1 MRGNPHHHFREI
13 KMTDGIN
20 TSDMMKLLDRIENLE
35 EERKAISTDIKDVWG
50 EAKAMGFTKEL
61 RKAYSIRKMK
71 PDERQV
77 LGVYVQALGLF
88 D

>member
-1 MRGNPHHHFREI
+1 MMRI
-13 KMTDGIN
+13 
-20 TSDMMKLLDRIENLE
+20 LDRIEKLE
-35 EERKAISTDIKDVWG
+35 GEKAEIAEDIKAVWN
-50 EAKAMGFTKEL
+50 EAKSKGFTKEL

-71 PDERQV
+71 QEDRAV

>member
-1 MRGNPHHHFREI
+1 MTDSMNSND
-13 KMTDGIN
+13 KKTDGIN
-20 TSDMMKLLDRIENLE
+20 TSDMMKLLDRIEVLE
-35 EERKAISTDIKDVWG
+35 EEKAAIAADIKDVWL

>member
-1 MRGNPHHHFREI
+1 
-13 KMTDGIN
+13 
-20 TSDMMKLLDRIENLE
+20 MK
-35 EERKAISTDIKDVWG
+35 AVWA
-50 EAKAMGFTKEL
+50 EASSKGFTKEL

-71 PDERQV
+71 PDERAV

>member
-1 MRGNPHHHFREI
+1 
-13 KMTDGIN
+13 MTDTMN
-20 TSDMMKLLDRIENLE
+20 TTEMMRILDRIEKLE
-35 EERKAISTDIKDVWG
+35 EEKAAVANDIKDVWL
-50 EAKAMGFTKEL
+50 EAKSKGFTKEL

-71 PDERQV
+71 QEDRAV

>member
-1 MRGNPHHHFREI
+1 
-13 KMTDGIN
+13 MTENVN
-20 TSDMMKLLDRIENLE
+20 TTDMMRILDRIEKLE
-35 EERKAISTDIKDVWG
+35 GEKAEISADMKAVWA
-50 EAKAMGFTKEL
+50 EAKSKGFTKEL

-71 PDERQV
+71 QEDRAV

>member
-1 MRGNPHHHFREI
+1 
-13 KMTDGIN
+13 MTDGIN
-20 TSDMMKLLDRIENLE
+20 TNDMMKLLDRIEVLE
-35 EERKAISTDIKDVWG
+35 QEKAAITTDIKDVWN
-50 EAKAMGFTKEL
+50 EAKAAGYTKEL

-71 PDERQV
+71 PDERAV

>member
-1 MRGNPHHHFREI
+1 
-13 KMTDGIN
+13 MTDGIN
-20 TSDMMKLLDRIENLE
+20 TTDMMKLLDRIDVLE
-35 EERKAISTDIKDVWG
+35 EEKAAIAADIKDVWA
-50 EAKAMGFTKEL
+50 EAKASGYTKEL

-71 PDERQV
+71 AEDRAV

>member
-1 MRGNPHHHFREI
+1 MSE
-13 KMTDGIN
+13 GIN
-20 TSDMMKLLDRIENLE
+20 ASDMMQLLDRIERLE
-35 EERKAISTDIKDVWG
+35 EERNEINTDIKSVWL
-50 EAKAMGFTKEL
+50 EAKNKGFTKEL

-71 PDERQV
+71 PEDRAV

>member
-1 MRGNPHHHFREI
+1 
-13 KMTDGIN
+13 MTENVN
-20 TSDMMKLLDRIENLE
+20 TSDMMRILDRIEKLE
-35 EERKAISTDIKDVWG
+35 GEKAEIAADMKAVWA
-50 EAKAMGFTKEL
+50 EASSKGFTKEL

-71 PDERQV
+71 PDERAV

>member
-1 MRGNPHHHFREI
+1 MSE
-13 KMTDGIN
+13 GIN
-20 TSDMMKLLDRIENLE
+20 ASDMMQLLDRIERLE
-35 EERKAISTDIKDVWG
+35 EERNEINTDIKSVWL
-50 EAKAMGFTKEL
+50 EAKSKGFTKEL

-71 PDERQV
+71 PEDRAV

>member
-1 MRGNPHHHFREI
+1 MIDSMNPTD
-13 KMTDGIN
+13 KKTDGIN
-20 TSDMMKLLDRIENLE
+20 TSDMMKLLDRIEVLE
-35 EERKAISTDIKDVWG
+35 EEKAAIASDIKDVWA
-50 EAKAMGFTKEL
+50 EAKGMGFTKEL
-61 RKAYSIRKMK
+61 RKAYAIRKMK

>member
-1 MRGNPHHHFREI
+1 MIDSMNPTD
-13 KMTDGIN
+13 KKTDGIN
-20 TSDMMKLLDRIENLE
+20 TRDMMKLLDRIEVLE
-35 EERKAISTDIKDVWG
+35 EEKAAIASDIKDVWA
-50 EAKAMGFTKEL
+50 EAKGMGFTKEL
-61 RKAYSIRKMK
+61 RKAYAIRKMK

>member
-1 MRGNPHHHFREI
+1 
-13 KMTDGIN
+13 MTDNVN
-20 TSDMMKLLDRIENLE
+20 TTDMMRILDRIEKLE
-35 EERKAISTDIKDVWG
+35 GEKAEIAADMKAVWA
-50 EAKAMGFTKEL
+50 EAKSKGFTKEL

-71 PDERQV
+71 QEDRVV

>member
-1 MRGNPHHHFREI
+1 
-13 KMTDGIN
+13 MTDGVN
-20 TSDMMKLLDRIENLE
+20 TTDMMSILDRIETLE
-35 EERKAISTDIKDVWG
+35 NEKKEIANDIKDVWA
-50 EAKAMGFTKEL
+50 EAKSKGFTKEL

-71 PDERQV
+71 QEDRAV

>member
-1 MRGNPHHHFREI
+1 
-13 KMTDGIN
+13 MTDGVN
-20 TSDMMKLLDRIENLE
+20 TTDMMRILDRIETLE
-35 EERKAISTDIKDVWG
+35 NEKKEIANDIKDVWA
-50 EAKAMGFTKEL
+50 EAKSKGFTNEL

-71 PDERQV
+71 QEDRAV

>member
-1 MRGNPHHHFREI
+1 
-13 KMTDGIN
+13 MTENVN
-20 TSDMMKLLDRIENLE
+20 TTDMMRILDRIEKLE
-35 EERKAISTDIKDVWG
+35 GEKAEIAADMKAVWA
-50 EAKAMGFTKEL
+50 EAKSKGFTKEL

-71 PDERQV
+71 QEDRVV